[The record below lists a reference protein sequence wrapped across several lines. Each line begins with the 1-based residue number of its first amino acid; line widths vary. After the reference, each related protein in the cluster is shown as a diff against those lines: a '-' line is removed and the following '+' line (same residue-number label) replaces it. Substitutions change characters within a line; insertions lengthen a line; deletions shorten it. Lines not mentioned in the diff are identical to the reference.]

1 MLFKNPQNLQQNK
14 ATATQARHFD
24 VDITTSVIT
33 DHTITYVE
41 ICGHVYFSIYCILS
55 MAISEQ
61 LQLHVKV
68 NKDRAFDKRYK
79 SSVTVSIS
87 LYRPL
92 YYHQHDKRQKCQI
105 IKMIQLYQAK
115 ANETRNE

>member
-1 MLFKNPQNLQQNK
+1 
-14 ATATQARHFD
+14 
-24 VDITTSVIT
+24 
-33 DHTITYVE
+33 
-41 ICGHVYFSIYCILS
+41 

-79 SSVTVSIS
+79 SSVMVSIS

-92 YYHQHDKRQKCQI
+92 YYHQHDKRQKCQLNHQNV
-105 IKMIQLYQAK
+105 QLYQLAK